1 MQHVSKMTLA
11 PLHLHEHLKARSFLF
26 QFMHLL
32 HLYNPMCTDGAEPSP
47 FKLSVGLELSFYC
60 SKWHQRT
67 VLIGFTSWRLTHLS
81 PRNFAGLDHRD
92 AAAIAPVPLK
102 AALLV
107 MTTSTGY
114 FHSMN
119 CFHPEKGIS
128 IISSRGHISFH
139 TPICKFPSKV
149 FAHVRYD
156 DQTQQKL
163 KLL

>member
-1 MQHVSKMTLA
+1 MQHVSGMTLA
-11 PLHLHEHLKARSFLF
+11 PLHLHEHLESRSFLF

-32 HLYNPMCTDGAEPSP
+32 RLHSPMCTDGAQSSP

-60 SKWHQRT
+60 FQAAPMTGAHRIQ
-67 VLIGFTSWRLTHLS
+67 SWRLTHLS
-81 PRNFAGLDHRD
+81 PPRNFAGLDHRD
-92 AAAIAPVPLK
+92 AAATAPAPLK

-128 IISSRGHISFH
+128 IISSRGAYFFPYPNMQISFQS
-139 TPICKFPSKV
+139 ICPCT
-149 FAHVRYD
+149 VR
-156 DQTQQKL
+156 
-163 KLL
+163 